1 MKKLLVVALP
11 LGLAI
16 LGGAALLSSQR
27 ARQETFDAR
36 LERAR
41 VKREF
46 AERAAAARAIAPDRA
61 PEWRDEVTAL
71 SRWYFDELQAIR
83 NRYPGAAKAPSAVAL
98 TEDERKGKVAEKDRA
113 MLDDF
118 QRYADGRLALLREAK
133 YAPVASAVDAGLR
146 LDLLAVES
154 AKSPEGG
161 PGLRIDFAL
170 WGAPRLVARERSG
183 DKVVTRTLVPV
194 TLKRIGFRFADG
206 AGKPYGE
213 MNGSGE
219 PYQKLTDPERFVE
232 DFPPGVLFGTWWVEL
247 MPREGATVELA
258 VEADVRG
265 AAGSS
270 HPATF
275 HYKLPVPESWKL
287 PPGATFAADVREE
300 APAAVPTARR

>member
-16 LGGAALLSSQR
+16 LGGATLLSSQR

-83 NRYPGAAKAPSAVAL
+83 NRYPGAAKTPSALAL
-98 TEDERKGKVAEKDRA
+98 AEEERKGKLAEKDRDL
-113 MLDDF
+113 LDDF
-118 QRYADGRLALLREAK
+118 QRYADGRVALLREAK

-146 LDLLAVES
+146 LDLLALEP

-170 WGAPRLVARERSG
+170 WGAPRYVERERTNE
-183 DKVVTRTLVPV
+183 KTVTRNVVPV
-194 TLKRIGFRFADG
+194 AFKRIAFDFVDP
-206 AGKPYGE
+206 AGKVYGA
-213 MNGSGE
+213 MNGAGE
-219 PYQKLTDPERFVE
+219 PYQKLADPERFVD
-232 DFPPGVLFGTWWVEL
+232 DFPSGVLFGTWWVEPF
-247 MPREGATVELA
+247 PREAATVKLD
-258 VEADVRG
+258 VDADVREPSG
-265 AAGSS
+265 AVR
-270 HPATF
+270 PALFTVTM
-275 HYKLPVPESWKL
+275 PVPETWKL
-287 PPGATFAADVREE
+287 PPGTAFQGEVQIREAAQKR
-300 APAAVPTARR
+300 